1 MLKTIKSQIIAI
13 PRKDIDTDLIIPA
26 DYLKGIVKTGLG
38 KHLFCRVKDS
48 EADFAALNKYPDAQI
63 LVVRDNF
70 GCGSSREHA
79 PWALYDWGIRVV
91 IASSFADI
99 FFNNAMKNGILPI
112 VLSVDIVEQ
121 ILTDAQSNMEYI
133 ITVDLPQQKV
143 ILPDNSEY
151 LFEIDPYRKK
161 CLIEGMDDLDYLLSR
176 REAIKQF
183 DTKHT
188 SNLFI
193 DTTKI

>member
-1 MLKTIKSQIIAI
+1 
-13 PRKDIDTDLIIPA
+13 
-26 DYLKGIVKTGLG
+26 
-38 KHLFCRVKDS
+38 
-48 EADFAALNKYPDAQI
+48 
-63 LVVRDNF
+63 
-70 GCGSSREHA
+70 
-79 PWALYDWGIRVV
+79 
-91 IASSFADI
+91 
-99 FFNNAMKNGILPI
+99 
-112 VLSVDIVEQ
+112 
-121 ILTDAQSNMEYI
+121 MEYI